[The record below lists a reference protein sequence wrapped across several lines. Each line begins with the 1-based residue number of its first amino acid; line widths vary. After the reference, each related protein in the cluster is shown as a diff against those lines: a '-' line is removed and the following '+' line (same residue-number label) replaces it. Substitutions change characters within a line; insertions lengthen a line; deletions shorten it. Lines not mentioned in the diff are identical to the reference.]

1 MIATASTIA
10 LSRRSVLAI
19 ARQPSI
25 VVPSLIFPRFFVA
38 LGTASFEQAIGIPG
52 FPRVDSFLDFALAGA
67 IVQGILF
74 GSTVSATA
82 LATDIENGFFD
93 RLLTTPTP
101 RVGILVGRLAGG
113 MAYGG
118 FQTAVFIALLIP
130 FGLSIK
136 SGPLG
141 LVVMI
146 IGGVLTALAVGGLL
160 STVAL
165 RTGSSEAVQGSFPLL
180 FVLLFFSSTFF
191 PRETMTGVY
200 RVIADLNPVSYLA
213 EGFRALTIEPL
224 SAAAVAETLLIPLA
238 LSAGTLLLARRAL
251 DRRLRSR

>member
-25 VVPSLIFPRFFVA
+25 VVPSLIFPLFFVA